1 MMLAALDDR
10 VAGSTAGLSH
20 SDTAAIRRRLA
31 RWGSDL
37 LAGLAVYRPSQ
48 RSDGLPERI
57 IDEILDCVA
66 NRRPALR
73 ALDEERVL
81 RPDWFLTPDQ
91 VGYVCYADRF
101 AGTLRGVQEHIGYL
115 RELGVTYLHLMPLLH
130 PRPGADDGGYAVVD
144 YRSIRPELGTM
155 SDLAALADALHESG
169 SSYAVF
175 CLQKQTTKQIFRR
188 SRE

>member
-1 MMLAALDDR
+1 MLAALDDR
-10 VAGSTAGLSH
+10 VAGSTAGLSY

-81 RPDWFLTPDQ
+81 RPDWFLTPEQ
-91 VGYVCYADRF
+91 IGYVCYADLFPVPIRW
-101 AGTLRGVQEHIGYL
+101 VQEQVCYL
-115 RELGVTYLHLMPLLH
+115 RELGVTYLHLMPCCILG
-130 PRPGADDGGYAVVD
+130 PPTMTVD
-144 YRSIRPELGTM
+144 TRSSTTDR
-155 SDLAALADALHESG
+155 SG
-169 SSYAVF
+169 PN
-175 CLQKQTTKQIFRR
+175 
-188 SRE
+188 